1 MTAAAPRRASFKQ
14 SDVTRALEGAANAGM
29 RVGRIEITTNGKIV
43 ILSQTTAQNPMDNPW
58 DEVIDQ

>member
-14 SDVTRALEGAANAGM
+14 SDVTRALKGAANAGM
-29 RVGRIEITTNGKIV
+29 QIERFEITTNGRIV
-43 ILSQTTAQNPMDNPW
+43 ILLQATARNPMDNPW

>member
-14 SDVTRALEGAANAGM
+14 SDVTRALKGAANAGM

-43 ILSQTTAQNPMDNPW
+43 ILSEEQPKALHFNEW
-58 DEVIDQ
+58 DEVFDQ